1 MKKIIFTMCFLLGSL
16 LLRAQDFQGVAYYA
30 SQTQMKDLNITIDNI
45 TPAMKEQMMEKMKKA
60 LEKTYILNFN
70 KIESLYHEEEK
81 LDQPNPS
88 NGGLQLSFSGGSSSK
103 LYKNLKLQQ
112 IVSNQDIFGKDFLVT
127 DALEKFDWKYVNEQ
141 KVIGNYTCSKAQIII
156 PVTENDRKEY
166 QEDIKQQEK
175 NKTTF
180 FNISEPKERIIE
192 AWYTLEIP
200 VSNGPSKYWG
210 LPGLILELHEGST
223 TLLCTKIILNPTDK
237 TEIKAPKNGKKVN
250 QKEFDEI
257 EEKKLKSMTNE
268 DGAIEIRT
276 N

>member
-1 MKKIIFTMCFLLGSL
+1 MCFLLGSL

>member
-1 MKKIIFTMCFLLGSL
+1 MKNIIFTVCFLLGSL
-16 LLRAQDFQGVAYYA
+16 LLRAQDFHGVAYYA

-60 LEKTYILNFN
+60 LEKIYILNFN

-88 NGGLQLSFSGGSSSK
+88 NGGLQVNFSGGNSSK

-180 FNISEPKERIIE
+180 FNSSEPKERIIE

-268 DGAIEIRT
+268 DGAIEIRI